1 MKTVLTAAT
10 VATLTLTPNFQARA
24 DDAQGL
30 AIPYSTGEREAR
42 YEREGRL
49 RETHKQTQR
58 LRRETRHER
67 ERRLRAAQTAEL
79 GSWQNEL

>member
-10 VATLTLTPNFQARA
+10 VATLTLAPSFQARA
-24 DDAQGL
+24 DDAQEL
-30 AIPYSTGEREAR
+30 EIPYSTGERQAR

-67 ERRLRAAQTAEL
+67 ERRLRAAQHSEP
-79 GSWQNEL
+79 GIWQNEF